1 MHSTRRK
8 VVDEGDAH
16 ELLDA
21 FEASRVPYTAFCAER
36 GVDGRS
42 LQWWR
47 EKLRRGR
54 RSDAPVR
61 LVELTTTVA
70 AAAANRA
77 SYRVLLGGVT
87 IEVDDAFREDTLVR
101 LLAAVGGC

>member
-1 MHSTRRK
+1 MHTTRRR
-8 VVDEGDAH
+8 VVDEDDAC

-21 FEASRVPYTAFCAER
+21 WAASGLEFRTFCGQR

-42 LQWWR
+42 LQCWR
-47 EKLRRGR
+47 VNLRRGQ
-54 RSDAPVR
+54 RSEAPVR
-61 LVELTTTVA
+61 LVELRMSA
-70 AAAANRA
+70 PSARA
-77 SYRVLLGGVT
+77 SYRVVLGDVA

>member
-8 VVDEGDAH
+8 VLDEGDAH

-21 FEASRVPYTAFCAER
+21 FEASQVPFTAFCVER

-54 RSDAPVR
+54 RSNAPVR
-61 LVELTTTVA
+61 LVELTTTPA
-70 AAAANRA
+70 AATTTRA
-77 SYRVLLGGVT
+77 SYRVVLGGVT

-101 LLAAVGGC
+101 LLAVVGGC